1 VASVVVAA
9 TLLMACSDQRPQLT
23 LRRPPSSDAP
33 SSTEAAALAPA
44 STVPPTTA
52 ATTTTVAGA
61 PVPAV
66 AWQACGEGLECG
78 ALTVLLDPADASKG
92 TVDLFVERRKALQP
106 DQRIGSLLVNPGG
119 PGVAGTQLV
128 EQAGFY
134 FSQALRDRF
143 DIVSWDPRGTGRSIP
158 VDCAD
163 DLDPFLIGADP
174 TPDSPEDQQQA
185 AALAAAFAA
194 GCQARSG
201 ATLPYLSTQATARDM
216 DALRQ
221 ALGEDEVSYF
231 GFSYGSELGATWATM
246 FPSTVRAA
254 VLDGA
259 LDPNAG
265 WEAEKTQQAVGLE
278 RAFLTVMQ
286 SCAAD
291 AGCPFHNDGDP
302 VGAYE
307 RLSASLD
314 ASPITGDPKRPPAN
328 QSVLFYATLVALR
341 DTTGWD
347 DLYRALADAQHGDVT
362 RLFAMYDAYVR
373 RAADGTFSNAIEAFV
388 AIDCLDEPGP
398 SDPAERAAIDARIRQ
413 AAPHMGIG
421 FVTGSPCP
429 VWPVPP
435 DAPLPL
441 TAAGAGPILVVGTT
455 GDAIT
460 PIESSRGLADSL
472 EQGVLLTV
480 DGFRHTGYRL
490 NRCSGEVVDRY
501 LLDLVVPKAGTVC
514 S

>member
-1 VASVVVAA
+1 MACVVAA
-9 TLLMACSDQRPQLT
+9 VAVLVACSDKRPELT
-23 LRRPPSSDAP
+23 VRRPPVSGAP
-33 SSTEAAALAPA
+33 SSTIGLPSSTAA
-44 STVPPTTA
+44 PTTPA
-52 ATTTTVAGA
+52 PTTTVVGA
-61 PVPAV
+61 PAPAV
-66 AWQACGEGLECG
+66 SWQACGEGLECG
-78 ALTVLLDPADASKG
+78 TMKVLLDQADASKG
-92 TVDLFVERRKALQP
+92 TIDLYVERRKALEP
-106 DQRIGSLLVNPGG
+106 DQRIGTLLVNPGG

-128 EQAGFY
+128 EQASFY

-158 VDCAD
+158 LDCAD

-185 AALAAAFAA
+185 TALTTAFVT
-194 GCQARSG
+194 GCQTRSG
-201 ATLPYLSTQATARDM
+201 PLLPFVSTQATARDM
-216 DALRQ
+216 DTLRQ
-221 ALGEDEVSYF
+221 ALGEPEVSYF

-246 FPSTVRAA
+246 FPGTVRAA

-259 LDPNAG
+259 ANPNVG
-265 WEAEKTQQAVGLE
+265 WEAEKTEQAVGLE

-291 AGCPFHNDGDP
+291 PGCPFFNGGDP
-302 VGAYE
+302 VAAYE
-307 RLSASLD
+307 ALSASLD
-314 ASPITGDPKRPPAN
+314 AAPVTGDPSRPPAN

-341 DTTGWD
+341 DSNGWD
-347 DLYRALADAQHGDVT
+347 ELYRALAAAQKGDVSG
-362 RLFAMYDAYVR
+362 LFSLYDAYVR
-373 RAADGTFSNAIEAFV
+373 RAADGTFSNAVEAFV
-388 AIDCLDEPGP
+388 AIDCLDDPGP
-398 SDPAERAAIDARIRQ
+398 TDPAELAAIDARIRQ

-421 FVTGSPCP
+421 LASQPACTGWPAG
-429 VWPVPP
+429 PVPP
-435 DAPLPL
+435 LHL
-441 TAAGAGPILVVGTT
+441 TAAGAGPVLVVGTT

-501 LLDLVVPKAGTVC
+501 LLDLVVPAAGTVC

>member
-9 TLLMACSDQRPQLT
+9 ALLVACTDERPQLT
-23 LRRPPSSDAP
+23 LRRPPPSDSP
-33 SSTEAAALAPA
+33 SSTAPAPAPA
-44 STVPPTTA
+44 STAPPTTA
-52 ATTTTVAGA
+52 ATTTTAAGA

-78 ALTVLLDPADASKG
+78 TLTVLLDPADASKG
-92 TVDLFVERRKALQP
+92 TVGLFVERRKALKP

-174 TPDSPEDQQQA
+174 TPDSPEDDQQA
-185 AALAAAFAA
+185 AALAAVFVA
-194 GCQARSG
+194 GCESRSG
-201 ATLPYLSTQATARDM
+201 ASLPYLSTQDTARDM
-216 DALRQ
+216 DALRR

-259 LDPNAG
+259 LNPNAG

-291 AGCPFHNDGDP
+291 AGCPFYNDGDP

-307 RLSASLD
+307 RLAASLD
-314 ASPITGDPKRPPAN
+314 ASPLEGDPKRPPAN

-341 DTTGWD
+341 DTNGWD
-347 DLYRALADAQHGDVT
+347 ELYRALADAQHGDAS

-373 RAADGTFSNAIEAFV
+373 RAADGTFSNAIEAFI

-398 SDPAERAAIDARIRQ
+398 TDPAERAAVDARIRQ

-421 FVTGSPCP
+421 FATGGPCP
-429 VWPVPP
+429 VWPARPSPP
-435 DAPLPL
+435 LAL
-441 TAAGAGPILVVGTT
+441 TATGAGPILVVGTT

-490 NRCSGEVVDRY
+490 NPCSGEVVDRY
-501 LLDLVVPKAGTVC
+501 LLDLVVPEQGTVC